1 MELGDVGKYDQLV
14 LVVVQDNDA
23 GDYMKAL
30 SESGFAHTRILSA
43 GGFLRATNALF
54 VVAISSD
61 RLADL
66 RSLSRYRGLAS
77 LTSLCRLRLKWG
89 GHRCLLCPSTE
100 LSGYSGWRY
109 SWSLADHQSFI
120 SLADGSPSCAITRAP
135 KAHESPSSM

>member
-14 LVVVQDNDA
+14 LVVVQENDA

-66 RSLSRYRGLAS
+66 RA
-77 LTSLCRLRLKWG
+77 LTSTTCTTRNELVTVPWVGELDLSMPVEVEVGGASMFVMPLDRAERL
-89 GHRCLLCPSTE
+89 
-100 LSGYSGWRY
+100 
-109 SWSLADHQSFI
+109 
-120 SLADGSPSCAITRAP
+120 
-135 KAHESPSSM
+135 